1 MIDRMRQMF
10 GSDNNMDD
18 ISRNVQQIAEGV
30 ERIKSTGAIFDA
42 NGMQEYD
49 RALLRVQRN
58 LRLMHEDYRRLTEQA
73 IRFQEVQDDLTKG
86 GYGRPSSGSGGS
98 GSRGAAR
105 GFGPSSAGRPNMAHR
120 YVQMNQ
126 QQVEGWK
133 TKALSMA
140 TAGGV
145 LGFTISRVMRGLQVR
160 INEEAARLGMEGGLG
175 LSGAAGNAAFKG
187 MARRGI
193 GFGLSPAQAMPI
205 ALQTG
210 RATGYRDLGSA
221 VSNMALSRGYNF
233 SMGDLTGLQRA
244 SRMGGG
250 DDLGS
255 ELNDALIKSLKNAG
269 VDRALWE
276 EFLKSSTQVLQGM
289 SPGNTAIN
297 ASQQMGLLALMSQ
310 RLGGVYARSPQ
321 RTGSL
326 MSRMG
331 QGMAIGGGDD
341 PTEAFKLRAF
351 GFGSGNSYVQ
361 ARIQSEK
368 GPTAGNIQALLR
380 QADIE
385 NPGMGREGK
394 ALLLKNVLKSLTMQ
408 ESYDLAGMKYG
419 DLGVLSKQMA
429 EKGIGVDIGK
439 LQKKVGRRT
448 GDTQREIGRQQAMKN
463 LAGSKGVQSALDKIA
478 KIETSFINMLAK
490 VSNFVDL
497 LSQKKL
503 TESEKQAETRRRTQ
517 RLREEKVFDADKPR
531 GRNKTRLGRFY
542 GLVPDGA

>member
-105 GFGPSSAGRPNMAHR
+105 GFGSSSAGRPNMAQR

-193 GFGLSPAQAMPI
+193 GFGLSPAQAMPFM
-205 ALQTG
+205 LQTG
-210 RATGYRDLGSA
+210 RATGYSHKGSA
-221 VSNMALSRGYNF
+221 ISNMALSRGLNLQ
-233 SMGDLTGLQRA
+233 MGDLTGMQRA
-244 SRMGGG
+244 ARMGG
-250 DDLGS
+250 DRSLGGI
-255 ELNDALIKSLKNAG
+255 LNEAMINSLKNTG
-269 VDRALWE
+269 IKRELWE

-289 SPGNTAIN
+289 SPGNTAID
-297 ASQQMGLLALMSQ
+297 AKQQMGLLALMSQ
-310 RLGGVYARSPQ
+310 RMGGVYARSPQ

-331 QGMAIGGGDD
+331 QGMAINGGDD
-341 PTEAFKLRAF
+341 AVSAFKLRAF
-351 GFGSGNSYVQ
+351 GFGRGKSYVE
-361 ARIQSEK
+361 AMMQSEMGATPENVRSILK
-368 GPTAGNIQALLR
+368 
-380 QADIE
+380 QADLE
-385 NPGMGREGK
+385 NPEGMGRQGKSILLKK
-394 ALLLKNVLKSLTMQ
+394 ALGLTMR
-408 ESYDLAGMKYG
+408 ESYDLAGMRYD
-419 DLGVLSKQMA
+419 DLGVLSRQMA
-429 EKGIGVDIGK
+429 ESGGLNIDK

-448 GDTQREIGRQQAMKN
+448 VDTRREIGRQQAMRN

-478 KIETSFINMLAK
+478 KIETSFIDMLAK

-503 TESEKQAETRRRTQ
+503 TKSEKQAETRRRTQ

-531 GRNKTRLGRFY
+531 GRNKTELGRFY